1 MKKWT
6 SLVDL
11 GGLFLFIRHVDTL
24 VRKTLTF
31 SFMKTYESKDIRE
44 LLHEKLEESNMINKL
59 WEGLTRHVPN
69 KQIID
74 HLLREVLSK

>member
-1 MKKWT
+1 
-6 SLVDL
+6 
-11 GGLFLFIRHVDTL
+11 
-24 VRKTLTF
+24 
-31 SFMKTYESKDIRE
+31 MKTYESKYIRE